1 MSTTYSTPVA
11 AEGIG
16 QRSLGST
23 LAATLRSWW
32 AAYIA
37 RRIER
42 AAIMQLHS
50 MSDRELHD
58 IGLTR
63 SQIRRAVMGEPGVRP
78 FARYC

>member
-16 QRSLGST
+16 QQSLASG
-23 LAATLRSWW
+23 LAAILRTWW

-63 SQIRRAVMGEPGVRP
+63 SQIRCAVMGAPGDRP

>member
-1 MSTTYSTPVA
+1 MSTTYGTPVTAGGMSRRFQGSGPA
-11 AEGIG
+11 AI
-16 QRSLGST
+16 LK
-23 LAATLRSWW
+23 SWC

-42 AAIMQLHS
+42 AAILQLHS

-63 SQIRRAVMGEPGVRP
+63 SQIRRAVTGEPRDRP
-78 FARYC
+78 FDRYC